1 MGRLGQVICLL
12 NFKIKTVNRSLRQED
27 CFLPLSFL
35 SLFIN
40 KDQFTVLILKFG
52 TQNFTDP
59 GLLNMTM
66 KDPADP
72 HLFVVVVLPSQV
84 FLIYWLNNQLLCL
97 CLQARKAQGSLF
109 FFPLVYLIMMIIIL
123 IKLVVIAVII
133 SLISWFVICCQD
145 CFIVFLKFGKFQ
157 MDWNIYS

>member
-1 MGRLGQVICLL
+1 
-12 NFKIKTVNRSLRQED
+12 
-27 CFLPLSFL
+27 
-35 SLFIN
+35 
-40 KDQFTVLILKFG
+40 
-52 TQNFTDP
+52 
-59 GLLNMTM
+59 M

-133 SLISWFVICCQD
+133 SLISWFVICFQD
-145 CFIVFLKFGKFQ
+145 CLIVFLIFGQFE
-157 MDWNIYS
+157 MDWNIYSHNELAVHPILSFVIHLVCHFNEAIRSLKTPCF